1 MTMEVKDNYILFQMK
16 LNIAERFLWSQPL
29 QTKYINWWFG

>member
-16 LNIAERFLWSQPL
+16 L
-29 QTKYINWWFG
+29 KYCRKVSVKPAFIN